1 MKKQFFAVVAIVCL
15 IGSNNCESEDLYQ
28 ISTDIKLLNKLYD
41 QSADTLSIDGHRYI
55 LDAILYCNLMPISP
69 PESKN
74 LTSINRLI
82 NIDSVSVPDNL
93 DITDQY
99 VINND
104 SIWLAKYHEPPIES
118 LPYMI
123 EKISFNGPKWGPNI
137 SVDVFVKINDSDNKK
152 DYYIKKNGVQ
162 IYEEE

>member
-15 IGSNNCESEDLYQ
+15 IGCNNGVSEDLYQ
-28 ISTDIKLLNKLYD
+28 ISTDSKLLNKLYD

-55 LDAILYCNLMPISP
+55 LDAILYRDFMPISP
-69 PESKN
+69 PEGKN
-74 LTSINRLI
+74 LISINRLI

-104 SIWLAKYHEPPIES
+104 SIWLAKYDEQPIES

-137 SVDVFVKINDSDNKK
+137 SVDVIVKINDSDNKK
-152 DYYIKKNGVQ
+152 DYYIRKIGVQ
-162 IYEEE
+162 IYEME